1 MNAERSVS
9 GIVGAGKATQW
20 EGVVHR
26 RGAVDSTMEEARLLS
41 YAGAS
46 HGTVV
51 VATEQGAGRG
61 RSGRAWA
68 SPPGNLYMTVVLR
81 PGGPAQQAPQLGF
94 LVAVAVATAVD
105 RLAGPGTAVKWPN
118 DVMRDGAKLAGI
130 LLERLED
137 GAVLAGIGLNVRH
150 APPGM
155 PYPVTSLHALGCLA
169 ELEAVLAAVLGALQA
184 EWAEWRQH
192 GFAPVLDRWAQR
204 GPVYGTPLIVRA
216 GERTLSGRFAGLRA
230 DGALLLDTVS
240 GRCAVV
246 AGDVQPCAP
255 PPVVAKTESC

>member
-1 MNAERSVS
+1 M
-9 GIVGAGKATQW
+9 
-20 EGVVHR
+20 HR
-26 RGAVDSTMEEARLLS
+26 LGAVGSTMEEARTLA
-41 YAGAS
+41 YDKAS

-81 PGGPAQQAPQLGF
+81 PGGPAQRAPQLGF
-94 LVAVAVATAVD
+94 LVAVAVAAAAD
-105 RLAGPGTAVKWPN
+105 RLAGPGTALKWPN

-130 LLERLED
+130 LLERLEN
-137 GAVLAGIGLNVRH
+137 GAVLAGIGLNVCH

-155 PYPVTSLHALGCLA
+155 PYPVTSLHALGCPA
-169 ELEAVLAAVLGALQA
+169 EVESVLAAVLGALQA
-184 EWAEWRQH
+184 EWAEWCRH

-204 GPVYGTPLIVRA
+204 GPAYGTALTVRA
-216 GERTLSGRFAGLRA
+216 GQRTQSGRFAGLRA

-240 GRCAVV
+240 GRCVMV

-255 PPVVAKTESC
+255 PPVVAKTEPC